1 MTDYRPIDCGLHSQY
16 ELAILQRRE
25 LKLRWCDVE
34 GSIHIESVTPVDLL
48 TRNHEEF
55 MVVSDK
61 HGMEHEIRLDRIKC
75 LPGNSN

>member
-1 MTDYRPIDCGLHSQY
+1 M
-16 ELAILQRRE
+16 
-25 LKLRWCDVE
+25 E